1 MLPNSLK
8 SFQILKYYQS
18 EPKFNGVYSRK
29 NLSEINDRVY
39 VIHFEEYESIGTH
52 WIALCVNN
60 NNNNNNNTTYFAI
73 FIVEHIKKVIG
84 NKKLKQISINTS
96 KPFDNV

>member
-8 SFQILKYYQS
+8 SFQILKYFQS

-29 NLSEINDRVY
+29 NLSEINDRAY
-39 VIHFEEYESIGTH
+39 VIHFDEYESTGSH

-60 NNNNNNNTTYFAI
+60 NNNNTTYFDI
-73 FIVEHIKKVIG
+73 FIVEHI
-84 NKKLKQISINTS
+84 S
-96 KPFDNV
+96 KEI